1 MIVADGLA
9 GDGARFEQTWVLKD
23 GHPSSSYVSAVGFYG
38 DRVRL
43 GHGSKGGWDIFG
55 IERRVTRAQSNVLY
69 ELDGRPALQPYK
81 EYLGER
87 TAGLPAT
94 ALFFPLALGV
104 GAASHKSIVR
114 TAPAVDEADQ
124 SMTFA
129 GNVPEGSLQRR
140 VVSAARQGHG
150 HFRVELTQ
158 KRLPHPFAETHPV
171 LLDV

>member
-9 GDGARFEQTWVLKD
+9 GDGACFEQTWVLKD

-87 TAGLPAT
+87 TAGLLAT
-94 ALFFPLALGV
+94 ALFPEVGGTRVRLLLRKSSSTVIPIGV
-104 GAASHKSIVR
+104 KVGESVMTYR
-114 TAPAVDEADQ
+114 TR
-124 SMTFA
+124 
-129 GNVPEGSLQRR
+129 LCR
-140 VVSAARQGHG
+140 
-150 HFRVELTQ
+150 LTS
-158 KRLPHPFAETHPV
+158 
-171 LLDV
+171 